1 MDFQQIEADRHAP
14 SPPEDLTFLLE
25 HYQLTAFQYSE
36 LQRKQA
42 VLAAIADWPLLTE
55 TVLPLLPRVEAVKL
69 NKAS

>member
-1 MDFQQIEADRHAP
+1 MDLQQIKVDRHASTTP
-14 SPPEDLTFLLE
+14 QDLTFLIE

-55 TVLPLLPRVEAVKL
+55 TLLPLLHRAEVGKL
-69 NKAS
+69 DKAS